1 MQLTVISITAM
12 PFPLAYTASMT
23 TFSKADRIAWLQG
36 PSGHCDVVPDGSSAP
51 WMLVLL
57 GAPGVGKGTQAAL
70 LHERLGSCHLST
82 GDVFRHAGTRP
93 ECDQSPAMREAMA
106 YMLRGELVP
115 DSTVWELVRERKACL
130 HCRGGFILDGF
141 PRTVPQARA
150 LTVLFESLN
159 ITPDAVIN
167 MDIDESEVVNRLG
180 NRLACTNCGRIFNAV
195 TDHLKSGAP
204 CPACGGQ
211 LSVRDDDKPETVR
224 KRLHVYRS
232 TTMPVKDYY
241 EQLGLLK
248 NVHAS
253 GDIEHIN
260 DAILRILRA
269 D

>member
-1 MQLTVISITAM
+1 M
-12 PFPLAYTASMT
+12 
-23 TFSKADRIAWLQG
+23 RIILFG
-36 PSGHCDVVPDGSSAP
+36 P
-51 WMLVLL
+51 
-57 GAPGVGKGTQAAL
+57 PGVGKGTQAKL
-70 LHERLGSCHLST
+70 LSAKLHIPHIST
-82 GDVFRHAGTRP
+82 GDILREAVSAGTDIGKKAK
-93 ECDQSPAMREAMA
+93 EVMDA
-106 YMLRGELVP
+106 GHLVS
-115 DSTVWELVRERKACL
+115 DDIMIQIIHDVLSSKKCA
-130 HCRGGFILDGF
+130 GGFILDGF